1 MSVLNENQLI
11 GASAGG
17 DYEIEQSLRF
27 DSGSSNYLE
36 WTPSI
41 SSTSTRTFTLSTWIK
56 LGNLKTGSDSF
67 IWSGQN
73 VSGTTNCDLNFKTSS
88 GQYYFQIGAN
98 GNSVKNTSELRRD
111 VSAWYH
117 LVAVFDTTQATDTN
131 RIKLYVNGVQSTIS
145 GTFPSQNTDFD
156 IGGSNKQMIGALNL
170 GSAGRFTDG
179 YLAEV
184 NFIDGQALTPDSFGE
199 TGK

>member
-11 GASAGG
+11 GASAAGE
-17 DYEIEQSLRF
+17 YEIKQSLRF

-73 VSGTTNCDLNFKTSS
+73 VSGTTNCDLNS
-88 GQYYFQIGAN
+88 GILY
-98 GNSVKNTSELRRD
+98 
-111 VSAWYH
+111 WYT
-117 LVAVFDTTQATDTN
+117 VF
-131 RIKLYVNGVQSTIS
+131 L
-145 GTFPSQNTDFD
+145 
-156 IGGSNKQMIGALNL
+156 
-170 GSAGRFTDG
+170 
-179 YLAEV
+179 
-184 NFIDGQALTPDSFGE
+184 
-199 TGK
+199 

>member
-1 MSVLNENQLI
+1 MFSSESWLSNQQ
-11 GASAGG
+11 AGF
-17 DYEIEQSLRF
+17 YNNVATQSLRL

-36 WTPSI
+36 WTPST
-41 SSTSTRTFTLSTWIK
+41 SSTSTRTFTVSAWVK

-67 IWSGQN
+67 IWCGQN
-73 VSGTTNCDLNFKTSS
+73 VSGTTNCDLNFKTN
-88 GQYYFQIGAN
+88 GGEYYFQIGAN

-117 LVAVFDTTQATDTN
+117 LVAVFDTTQGTDTN
-131 RIKLYVNGVQSTIS
+131 RIKLYVNGEQRTIS

-170 GSAGRFTDG
+170 
-179 YLAEV
+179 
-184 NFIDGQALTPDSFGE
+184 
-199 TGK
+199 